1 MKQCRMRR
9 FATLGV
15 LYGCDTLAVCR
26 ACECKISEMVEFLN
40 SDREHMQQG
49 IFPDVQ
55 QSYLLHS
62 ALNFDEVNLCVSYFI
77 CTPYPPGINTGIW
90 GGGGRQ
96 GYVQFVYAMMSLHT
110 IYWEKSVVYT
120 EINRRLSFDFECQS
134 HNHCL
139 LSHIWGGGVPV
150 HLPPPPVLIPAL
162 SQGSTIFL
170 GWAITIFF
178 INSKIP

>member
-1 MKQCRMRR
+1 MKLCRMGR

-15 LYGCDTLAVCR
+15 LYGCDSLAVCR

-62 ALNFDEVNLCVSYFI
+62 ALNFDEVSLCVSYLI
-77 CTPYPPGINTGIW
+77 CTPYPPGINTGIV
-90 GGGGRQ
+90 GGGGQ
-96 GYVQFVYAMMSLHT
+96 GCMQFVYAMMSLQT

-120 EINRRLSFDFECQS
+120 KKNWSLSFDFECQS

-139 LSHIWGGGVPV
+139 LSQIWGGGGGPSA
-150 HLPPPPVLIPAL
+150 PPPLY
-162 SQGSTIFL
+162 
-170 GWAITIFF
+170 
-178 INSKIP
+178 

>member
-1 MKQCRMRR
+1 MMFRVKTLIFFILVYFRVGR

-62 ALNFDEVNLCVSYFI
+62 ALNFDEV
-77 CTPYPPGINTGIW
+77 
-90 GGGGRQ
+90 
-96 GYVQFVYAMMSLHT
+96 SLT
-110 IYWEKSVVYT
+110 Q
-120 EINRRLSFDFECQS
+120 C
-134 HNHCL
+134 
-139 LSHIWGGGVPV
+139 
-150 HLPPPPVLIPAL
+150 
-162 SQGSTIFL
+162 
-170 GWAITIFF
+170 
-178 INSKIP
+178 